1 MMSVLSKWK
10 IAVYLAAIFCA
21 GGVSGWMI
29 GARAAKEKIFS
40 PPDPREIS
48 SHMRDRLH
56 SKLDLTEDQ
65 GKKVDALI
73 EKNSKDMQAIHGD
86 CMKKIHQGMTGFN
99 TQLKAL
105 LTPAQQAKFEDMERE
120 RREAR
125 KNWEQRHPRGPGGPG
140 WPGPRGQKWDGTNRP
155 PSDSFKPP
163 RRPLDNTNAPDQR

>member
-1 MMSVLSKWK
+1 MMSVLSKGK
-10 IAVYLAAIFCA
+10 IAVYLAAIFFA

-29 GARAAKEKIFS
+29 GAKAAKQKIFS

-86 CMKKIHQGMTGFN
+86 CMKKIHQGMTSFN
-99 TQLKAL
+99 AQLKAL
-105 LTPAQQAKFEDMERE
+105 LTPEQQAKFEEMEKQ
-120 RREAR
+120 RREAFR
-125 KNWEQRHPRGPGGPG
+125 NREFRHGGPGGPG
-140 WPGPRGQKWDGTNRP
+140 WRGPGGPKRDGTNRP
-155 PSDSFKPP
+155 PVPLGFPKPP
-163 RRPLDNTNAPDQR
+163 HPASDTNALDQP

>member
-1 MMSVLSKWK
+1 MMSVISKWK
-10 IAVYLAAIFCA
+10 IALYLAAIFFA

-29 GARAAKEKIFS
+29 GAKAAKQKIFS

-73 EKNSKDMQAIHGD
+73 EKNSKEMQAIHGD

-99 TQLKAL
+99 AQLKSL
-105 LTPAQQAKFEDMERE
+105 LTPEQQAKFEDMERE
-120 RREAR
+120 RREAF
-125 KNWEQRHPRGPGGPG
+125 KNRDWRRGVPEARAVIVVRLGGRH
-140 WPGPRGQKWDGTNRP
+140 Q
-155 PSDSFKPP
+155 PSTVF
-163 RRPLDNTNAPDQR
+163 RRRLP

>member
-10 IAVYLAAIFCA
+10 IALYLGAIFCA

-29 GARAAKEKIFS
+29 GANAAKQKIFS

-56 SKLDLTEDQ
+56 SKLNLTEDQ
-65 GKKVDALI
+65 AKKVDALI

-86 CMKKIHQGMTGFN
+86 CMKKIHQEMTGFN
-99 TQLKAL
+99 AQLKGL
-105 LTPAQQAKFEDMERE
+105 LTPEQQAKFDEMERE

-125 KNWEQRHPRGPGGPG
+125 KLWEQRHGGP
-140 WPGPRGQKWDGTNRP
+140 PGSRGSGDWRRSRDGTNFGPNFRSRRTNEPDFRP
-155 PSDSFKPP
+155 TPP
-163 RRPLDNTNAPDQR
+163 

>member
-1 MMSVLSKWK
+1 MMSVISKWK
-10 IAVYLAAIFCA
+10 IAVYLAAIFFA

-29 GARAAKEKIFS
+29 GAKAAKQKIFS

-73 EKNSKDMQAIHGD
+73 EKNSKEMQAIHGD

-99 TQLKAL
+99 AQLKSL
-105 LTPAQQAKFEDMERE
+105 LTPEQQAKFEDMERE
-120 RREAR
+120 RREAF
-125 KNWEQRHPRGPGGPG
+125 KNRDWRRGGPGGPG
-140 WPGPRGQKWDGTNRP
+140 GHRGPPRGDGTNRP
-155 PSDSFKPP
+155 PP
-163 RRPLDNTNAPDQR
+163 